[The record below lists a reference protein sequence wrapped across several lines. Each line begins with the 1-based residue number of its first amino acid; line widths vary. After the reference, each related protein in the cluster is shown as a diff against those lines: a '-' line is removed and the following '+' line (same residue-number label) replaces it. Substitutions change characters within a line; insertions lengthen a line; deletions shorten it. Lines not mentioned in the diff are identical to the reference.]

1 MDLEKKVDNLGKDV
15 HDTADE
21 AKHRFKAGMEHGK
34 RDAVGPEMTTT
45 EKVDSSLKEAGHK
58 TAAELDKAKRKVR
71 DNV

>member
-1 MDLEKKVDNLGKDV
+1 MDLEKKLDNFGKDV
-15 HDTADE
+15 QDTADE
-21 AKHRFKAGMEHGK
+21 AKHRVKAGMEHGK

-58 TAAELDKAKRKVR
+58 TAAEIDKAKRNVR